1 MLDRLIDGLEC
12 DSVTVDNYQ
21 SVFDAISIGIRMGHR
36 KIGYIR
42 GRELYTDIVRLE
54 GYKAALNFNGIEVR
68 DDYIVISELVEHDAT
83 RQFMHLMN
91 LPDPPTLI
99 FCSNVYHTM
108 GAFEAML
115 EYDLKIPEDVSVI
128 VFDRLSAFP
137 YMGFTESIKPQF
149 ASISQP
155 IEEIGSCTAEL
166 LLERLENGMDHYE
179 PKSVKLKTS
188 FSMTESVSNLT

>member
-1 MLDRLIDGLEC
+1 
-12 DSVTVDNYQ
+12 
-21 SVFDAISIGIRMGHR
+21 
-36 KIGYIR
+36 
-42 GRELYTDIVRLE
+42 
-54 GYKAALNFNGIEVR
+54 
-68 DDYIVISELVEHDAT
+68 VISELVEHDAT